1 MCGLGYMDRGGGEGG
16 RLKTR
21 ASEINR
27 KVAKFRRVATF
38 GIF

>member
-1 MCGLGYMDRGGGEGG
+1 MCGLGYMDRGGG
-16 RLKTR
+16 RLKIR

>member
-1 MCGLGYMDRGGGEGG
+1 MWLRLHGSGGGEGG

>member
-1 MCGLGYMDRGGGEGG
+1 MCGLGYMDRGGGG

-38 GIF
+38 DIF

>member
-1 MCGLGYMDRGGGEGG
+1 MCGLGYMDRGGGGG
-16 RLKTR
+16 MFKTR

>member
-1 MCGLGYMDRGGGEGG
+1 MWLRLHGSGGGGG
-16 RLKTR
+16 RVKIR